1 MAKQWTNPTIANIT
15 FDVALNED
23 GNIATSE
30 QTVAGKKS
38 YTLNNI
44 KHAAE
49 FSDCATVF
57 STFVGAVGGRYDEN
71 SGVKTVKYT
80 VADVEENPEP

>member
-1 MAKQWTNPTIANIT
+1 MAKQWTNPTTAKVA

-23 GNIATSE
+23 GNIATSS
-30 QTVAGKKS
+30 QTAAGKKS

-44 KHAAE
+44 KQDAN

-57 STFVGAVGGRYDEN
+57 STFTGAVGGRYDEA
-71 SGVKTVKYT
+71 SGKKTVEYT
-80 VADVEENPEP
+80 VADVEP